1 MKGMNTMT
9 TLEQAARQALEAL
22 IWTTGS
28 TEFGKFGHAHQ
39 GALKLLFPAIEALR
53 QALEQKPCD
62 MGQIC
67 LNCQPRGANGE
78 CPDQQ
83 LKQEP
88 MAHLWECI
96 GRWSAYLVTN
106 GEQAELSP
114 PDWLIDAVKAATA
127 PPQRY
132 WVGLTDEEIDSSV
145 KSCVGIDTR
154 KYFRAIEAAL
164 KEKNA

>member
-1 MKGMNTMT
+1 MISNK
-9 TLEQAARQALEAL
+9 TLEQAAQMALEAL
-22 IWTTGS
+22 HGFIPYLPLSDEGQCGRYDKAIT
-28 TEFGKFGHAHQ
+28 
-39 GALKLLFPAIEALR
+39 ALS
-53 QALEQKPCD
+53 QALEPKPCD

-83 LKQEP
+83 PKQEP

-127 PPQRY
+127 PPQRE
-132 WVGLTDEEIDSSV
+132 WVGLTDAANLIE
-145 KSCVGIDTR
+145 
-154 KYFRAIEAAL
+154 YFIRNSDDF
-164 KEKNA
+164 K

>member
-1 MKGMNTMT
+1 MT

-22 IWTTGS
+22 
-28 TEFGKFGHAHQ
+28 EAHADIGIKADKQ
-39 GALKLLFPAIEALR
+39 IAALR
-53 QALEQKPCD
+53 QALEPKPCN

-67 LNCQPRGANGE
+67 LDCQPRGANGE

-83 LKQEP
+83 PKQEP

-127 PPQRY
+127 PPKRD
-132 WVGLTDEEIDSSV
+132 WSNLSDGVMCDIAIDHGLMSIDWI
-145 KSCVGIDTR
+145 K
-154 KYFRAIEAAL
+154 FARAIEAKL